1 MFHNIPPGVQALM
14 QELEAAD
21 AQDRV
26 DGTPQSNR
34 LRQIP
39 PETGRFLALLAAC
52 APAGVHLEIGTS
64 GGYSGLW
71 LALACRAKGA
81 SLVTIEAQASKVARA
96 RRTFQKAGL
105 DDVVAVVQADARD
118 LLAGYERVAFC
129 FVDVEK
135 DLYQPCYDL
144 VLPNMVP
151 GGLLVADNATS
162 HAQALA
168 PFLDE
173 VRADSRVDSL
183 VAPVGKGLL
192 ICRRA

>member
-1 MFHNIPPGVQALM
+1 MR
-14 QELEAAD
+14 ELESAD

-26 DGTPQSNR
+26 DGTPQAQR

-52 APAGVHLEIGTS
+52 APAETHLEVGTS

-71 LALACRAKGA
+71 LAIACRAKGA
-81 SLVTIEAQASKVARA
+81 RLVTLEVQASKVARA

-105 DDVVAVVQADARD
+105 EDIAQVVEGDARNH
-118 LLAGYERVAFC
+118 LAKYERVAFC
-129 FVDVEK
+129 FLDTEK
-135 DLYQPCYDL
+135 DLYQDCYDL
-144 VLPNMVP
+144 VLPNLVP

-162 HAQALA
+162 HAQLLA
-168 PFLDE
+168 PFLE
-173 VRADSRVDSL
+173 GALADRRVDAL